1 MAVQFEAQSE
11 DDVKQIRSR
20 ELQLE
25 SVEKLNDLIPV
36 INNVDL
42 EKIETQTT
50 EIKNIVNQNLEEQPD
65 IQEVIDKVSAMAEGF
80 TDLADSIDSL
90 KKSTTQ
96 LKKSVTE
103 VKNNVKKIDEKLE
116 E

>member
-25 SVEKLNDLIPV
+25 SVEKLNDIIPV

-65 IQEVIDKVSAMAEGF
+65 IQEVIDKVSDMAEGF
-80 TDLADSIDSL
+80 ASLADSIDSL